1 MNADQVQEKI
11 NTATENVKAKGEE
24 LNSNSILKF
33 VDGCEKVANA
43 YTDLVQTYQTESDE
57 WVALVEQL
65 LECVMKTVPADDS
78 NFADLSAAID
88 SLKTNFVSK
97 DNEEKLASAIESVN
111 KISAIVDQYKSKRSE
126 LSSKKDKECAN
137 RTLPLSPA
145 GPGPATDVVQGSPA
159 GPASSTEVVQNVQ
172 LADDVLPGSSLPDN
186 QFGSLFTGGSVR
198 RKYKYRKTKKS
209 NKRKSK
215 K

>member
-24 LNSNSILKF
+24 LNSNSILTF

-111 KISAIVDQYKSKRSE
+111 RISAIVDQYKSKRSE
-126 LSSKKDKECAN
+126 LCSKKDKECAN

-186 QFGSLFTGGSVR
+186 QFGSLFTGGSFR
-198 RKYKYRKTKKS
+198 RKYKYKKTKKA